1 MYNKLD
7 KESLDQLRD
16 IVGKDGVVI
25 GDDQLEPYS
34 HDETPDLVFKP
45 EVAVR
50 PGSTA
55 EVSEIVKLANRKRLP
70 VTPRGGGTGLS
81 GGALPVLGGIV
92 ISFERMNQIREID
105 SANLMAVT
113 QPGVVTADLDKEVE
127 SCGLFYPPDPVS
139 LESCTL
145 GGNIAECA
153 GGPRAVKYG
162 VTRAYVKGLE
172 VVFPNGEIA
181 KLGGKLLKDVAG
193 YSLLDIIIGSEG
205 TLAIVT
211 GAILK
216 LLPLPTQKV
225 DLLIP
230 FNDVRTAI
238 ETVSNVMKKGIV
250 PSTMEL
256 MEGKSLKVCEKFLKR
271 EIPFSDAAVHILVQL
286 DGNQNQDLAREYETV
301 GELVLEKGAIDVI
314 VAEDKTAQEKVWEPR
329 KNVGDALKESGNLII
344 RDDLVVPPA
353 QIPTLI
359 EEIRTIE
366 KKHKVDIH
374 CFGHVGDGNIHVDI
388 DGNCTPDG
396 KNKLINDLYEVTLK
410 LGGSITAE
418 HGIGYV
424 KKNWLGMG
432 LGQAEIELMKKI
444 KSSFD
449 PHNILNP
456 GKIFDM

>member
-1 MYNKLD
+1 MYNKVGKETLD
-7 KESLDQLRD
+7 ELRE
-16 IVGKDGVVI
+16 IVGEDGVVL
-25 GDDQLEPYS
+25 GEDELEPYS
-34 HDETPDLVFKP
+34 HDETPELNFKP

-50 PGSTA
+50 PRNTS
-55 EVSEIVKLANRKRLP
+55 EVSEIVKLATRGKLP

-81 GGALPVLGGIV
+81 GGALPVFGGIL
-92 ISFERMNQIREID
+92 ISFERMNRIREID
-105 SANLMAVT
+105 SSNLMAVT
-113 QPGVVTADLDKEVE
+113 QPGVVTADLDREVE
-127 SCGLFYPPDPVS
+127 NCGLFYPPDPVS
-139 LESCTL
+139 LDSCTL

-153 GGPRAVKYG
+153 GGPRAIKYG
-162 VTRAYVKGLE
+162 VTRDYVQGLE
-172 VVFPNGEIA
+172 VVFSNGEIA
-181 KLGGKLLKDVAG
+181 KLGGKLLKDVTG

-211 GAILK
+211 EAVLK

-238 ETVSNVMKKGIV
+238 ETVSSVMKKGIV

-271 EIPFSDAAVHILVQL
+271 EIPFSDATVHILVQL
-286 DGNQNQDLAREYETV
+286 DGSRKEELTKEYEIV
-301 GELVLEKGAIDVI
+301 GEMLLEKGALDVM
-314 VAEDKTAQEKVWEPR
+314 VAEDKTAQEKIWEPR
-329 KNVGDALKESGNLII
+329 KNLGDALKEAGNLII

-353 QIPTLI
+353 DIPTLI
-359 EEIRTIE
+359 DEIRAIE
-366 KKHKVDIH
+366 ARHNVDIH

-388 DGNCTPDG
+388 EGECTSDGRE
-396 KNKLINDLYEVTLK
+396 KLINDLYQVTLK

-418 HGIGYV
+418 HGIGWV
-424 KKNWLGMG
+424 KKKWLGMG
-432 LGQAEIELMKKI
+432 LDQTEIELMKRI